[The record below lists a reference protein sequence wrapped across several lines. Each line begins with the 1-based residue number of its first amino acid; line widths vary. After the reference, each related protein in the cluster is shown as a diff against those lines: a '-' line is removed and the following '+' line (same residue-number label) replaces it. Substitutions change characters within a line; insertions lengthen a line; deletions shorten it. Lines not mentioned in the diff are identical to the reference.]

1 MKESTRFKLAIGIL
15 AVYFVQGLIKAFLPE
30 FPLIEVIAAEGA
42 VVGYYFTVRTIQD
55 VKQLDCECKNG
66 TAK

>member
-15 AVYFVQGLIKAFLPE
+15 AIYFVQGLIKAFLPG

-42 VVGYYFTVRTIQD
+42 VVAFYFTVRTVQD
-55 VKQLDCECKNG
+55 VKEITSGNEK
-66 TAK
+66 

>member
-15 AVYFVQGLIKAFLPE
+15 AIYFVQGLIKAFLPG

-42 VVGYYFTVRTIQD
+42 VVAFYFTVRTVQD
-55 VKQLDCECKNG
+55 
-66 TAK
+66 